1 MGIVGMATMAFLPQ
15 DPKQGEEPPFACNLR
30 ALTSAEREDQV
41 HVASR
46 LLESLL
52 ETRELADGYAFEFDS
67 RRISFTEITRWIDL
81 ERRCCPFFDF
91 HLELR
96 RNNGPITVR
105 LTGRDGVKAFIR
117 TEFPNAFR

>member
-1 MGIVGMATMAFLPQ
+1 MMAFVPH
-15 DPKQGEEPPFACNLR
+15 DPKQGEEPPFACDLR